1 MSLKDQIA
9 AQVGGV
15 FLKTDHFAESVS
27 YQPAAGGSPVACS
40 AVCIDGTE
48 LSSSGGIG
56 SEYAGRPQKVVSVRL
71 AASSIAAP
79 DFNDTITRSGGAVL
93 RVRQVLT
100 AEGMH
105 TLTCTTNERRGSH

>member
-1 MSLKDQIA
+1 MSLKDQIE

-15 FLKTDHFAESVS
+15 FLQTAHFAESVS

-56 SEYAGRPQKVVSVRL
+56 SEYAGRLQKVVSVRL
-71 AASSIAAP
+71 AVSAVANPA
-79 DFNDTITRSGGAVL
+79 FNDTITRSGGEVL
-93 RVRQVLT
+93 RVRQK
-100 AEGMH
+100 AIAGGMH
-105 TLTCTTNERRGSH
+105 TLTCTADERRGSR